1 MAKLVKPNYT
11 RGQIFDR
18 LAACFGTS
26 VLGMYEGK
34 LRIELMDDA
43 GEVLQFS
50 LAPVI
55 HKTNVEEVEC
65 DKLVSIEDQMGAYE
79 AAQTV
84 KSSENEAKK
93 AKTAAA
99 KSKAPKVAKDKTA
112 ISDAVAKL
120 ADAGPVTPIEVTPEE
135 QAKLDELAKF
145 LGDGAAF

>member
-43 GEVLQFS
+43 GEIIQFS

-55 HKTNVEEVEC
+55 HKSNVEEVEC

-79 AAQTV
+79 GAQAT
-84 KSSENEAKK
+84 KTAENEAKK

-99 KSKAPKVAKDKTA
+99 KTKTPKAKTDKTPVGD
-112 ISDAVAKL
+112 IVADL
-120 ADAGPVTPIEVTPEE
+120 VLTPPTPIEVTVEE